1 MAIVEIIRTILRILT
16 NLFDF
21 VEKPR
26 DEGKGREKE
35 RERERSTMTWF
46 IDKLALPSNFNLLR

>member
-21 VEKPR
+21 VEKTR
-26 DEGKGREKE
+26 DEGKGREKRE
-35 RERERSTMTWF
+35 RERE
-46 IDKLALPSNFNLLR
+46 IHNDVVH

>member
-21 VEKPR
+21 AEKPR
-26 DEGKGREKE
+26 DEGQGREK
-35 RERERSTMTWF
+35 REREGE
-46 IDKLALPSNFNLLR
+46 IHNDVVH